1 MNWETFMKL
10 AIGTILLSLTI
21 GAVGA
26 LAQTSPPAPAP
37 TAQPA
42 AAPATGA
49 AVDKKAISKDCSQ
62 QADAKGLKGKERKKF
77 RSSCK
82 KNGGKSP
89 S

>member
-1 MNWETFMKL
+1 MKL

-21 GAVGA
+21 GTVSA
-26 LAQTSPPAPAP
+26 LAQTPPPATQPA
-37 TAQPA
+37 AQPA
-42 AAPATGA
+42 AAPAAGA
-49 AVDKKAISKDCSQ
+49 TADKKAISKDCSQ

>member
-1 MNWETFMKL
+1 MKL
-10 AIGTILLSLTI
+10 TIGTILLSLTI
-21 GAVGA
+21 GTVSA
-26 LAQTSPPAPAP
+26 LAQTSPPAPATATQP
-37 TAQPA
+37 AAQPA
-42 AAPATGA
+42 AAPAAGA
-49 AVDKKAISKDCSQ
+49 TVDKKAISKDCSQ

>member
-1 MNWETFMKL
+1 MKL
-10 AIGTILLSLTI
+10 AISMVLLALTI
-21 GAVGA
+21 GTVGA
-26 LAQTSPPAPAP
+26 LAQTPPPAPP
-37 TAQPA
+37 PA
-42 AAPATGA
+42 TQSAAPAAGA

-82 KNGGKSP
+82 KSGGKSP

>member
-1 MNWETFMKL
+1 MKL
-10 AIGTILLSLTI
+10 AISAILLSLTV

-26 LAQTSPPAPAP
+26 LAQTPPPAPPPA
-37 TAQPA
+37 AQPA
-42 AAPATGA
+42 APVAGAT
-49 AVDKKAISKDCSQ
+49 VDKKAISKECSQ

-77 RSSCK
+77 RSTCK

>member
-1 MNWETFMKL
+1 MKL

-21 GAVGA
+21 GAVSA
-26 LAQTSPPAPAP
+26 LAQTPPPAPAP
-37 TAQPA
+37 ATQPAAQPA
-42 AAPATGA
+42 PAAGA
-49 AVDKKAISKDCSQ
+49 ATDKKAISKDCSQ